1 MTIYLQNYILILI
14 RVTAFIVVCPGFSY
28 KGLSNIFKVALSMI
42 LSLLIHS
49 VIPNVEIPNTMDYLL
64 FTAIEEAFLGL
75 SMGYLTKLVFA
86 AIEIGGQLVD
96 FQVGFSMA
104 SVFDPSMGIQASHY
118 GRVYYWLSMCIF
130 FMLDMHHKVIAA
142 TMNSFR
148 VIPIGNLN
156 ITGEGVEGILR
167 LFSLSFELA
176 INLAAPL
183 IIVVLVTDVVLGIIS
198 KTVPQ
203 INVLMLGMPLKSAI
217 SFFATLMMLA
227 WLIGRIGNIVS
238 LMPGYLEDFIELFVI
253 IGE

>member
-1 MTIYLQNYILILI
+1 MTIHLQNYILILI
-14 RVTAFIVVCPGFSY
+14 RVTTFIVICPGFSY

-49 VIPNVEIPNTMDYLL
+49 VIPNVEITNNMFHLL
-64 FTAIEEAFLGL
+64 FAAIEEAFLGL
-75 SMGYLTKLVFA
+75 AMGYLTKLVFA
-86 AIEIGGQLVD
+86 AIEIAGQLVD

-104 SVFDPSMGIQASHY
+104 SVYDPAMGIQASNY
-118 GRVYYWLSMCIF
+118 GRVYYWLSIALF
-130 FMLDMHHKVIAA
+130 FILDMHHRVIAS
-142 TMNSFR
+142 TINSF
-148 VIPIGNLN
+148 VIIPIGELN
-156 ITGEGVEGILR
+156 ITGAGVEGIIR
-167 LFSLSFELA
+167 LFSMSFEMA

-203 INVLMLGMPLKSAI
+203 INVLMLGMPLKSGI
-217 SFFATLMMLA
+217 SFFATLAMLT

-238 LMPGYLEDFIELFVI
+238 LMPSYLEDFLELFAF